1 MKIDNFHI
9 NNINI
14 VNYKKY
20 TSLKLDLNNKFML
33 IIGENGS
40 GKTSVLDAIATLLGG
55 YLQAFKDISS
65 VERHSITKS
74 DIKLEIIDKD
84 ENISVKYHTPVEIS
98 GTCLINKE
106 NINIKRIRQNT
117 NTTAMTKL
125 LKGDNQDLF
134 NIVNLLEDDNN
145 AILPILSYHGTGRLW
160 EQSHKRSSKMEKL
173 TTHHGYKDCLNSKS
187 NYRNFI
193 VWFEK
198 QERHSFN
205 IRPKTV
211 PILEAVRNTVIKMMS
226 ILTNKEVELF
236 IYRDSDLEIKFKD
249 ENKREKVSTLSD
261 GYRNIIGI
269 VSDIAYRMAILN
281 PNLGLEVIEKTSGV
295 VLIDEIDLHLH
306 PKWQKEIVNILT
318 TLFPKV
324 QFIATTHSPFI
335 IQSQTSGSI
344 IKLIDDESIKPL
356 SANATEMSIE
366 DISEF
371 IQKIPTPQM
380 SSKKIEMLKTAKKYF
395 EKLELLEKGNISKE
409 EVAKIK
415 DELDKVSALYDDN
428 MAYVA
433 FLERKKLIS
442 ESKQ

>member
-1 MKIDNFHI
+1 VKINNFHI
-9 NNINI
+9 DKINI
-14 VNYKKY
+14 KNYKKY
-20 TSLKLDLNNKFML
+20 TSLNLTLKNNFML

-65 VERHSITKS
+65 SERHSITKS
-74 DIKLEIIDKD
+74 DIKLEIIDVD
-84 ENISVKYHTPVEIS
+84 ENISVKYNTPVEVS
-98 GTCLINKE
+98 GEFSINSKIV
-106 NINIKRIRQNT
+106 NTKRIRQNT
-117 NTTAMTKL
+117 NTTTMTKL
-125 LKGDNQDLF
+125 LKSDNEELF
-134 NIVNLLEDDNN
+134 NIVRSLEKDETN
-145 AILPILSYHGTGRLW
+145 ILPIISYHGTGRLW
-160 EQSHKRSSKMEKL
+160 EQSNKKSSKMEKL
-173 TTHHGYKDCLNSKS
+173 TTYHGYKDCLNSKS

-281 PNLGLEVIEKTSGV
+281 PNLGLDVIEKTSGV

-306 PKWQKEIVNILT
+306 PKWQKEIVKILI

-324 QFIATTHSPFI
+324 QFIATSHSPFI
-335 IQSQTSGSI
+335 IQSLRSGSI
-344 IKLIDDESIKPL
+344 IKLDESNEPL
-356 SANATEMSIE
+356 DVDATEMSLE
-366 DISEF
+366 DISEY
-371 IQKIPTPQM
+371 IQKIDTPQM
-380 SSKKIEMLKTAKKYF
+380 SSKKIKMLKTAKKYF
-395 EKLELLEKGNISKE
+395 DNLELLEKGEISQDKIK
-409 EVAKIK
+409 KIK
-415 DELDKVSALYDDN
+415 DELDEVSALYDDN

-433 FLERKKLIS
+433 FLERKRLIS
-442 ESKQ
+442 ENK

>member
-1 MKIDNFHI
+1 MKINNFHI
-9 NNINI
+9 DNINI
-14 VNYKKY
+14 KNYKKY
-20 TSLKLDLNNKFML
+20 TSLNLTLNNNFML

-74 DIKLEIIDKD
+74 DIKIEIIDID
-84 ENISVKYHTPVEIS
+84 ENISVKYHTPVEIGGS
-98 GTCLINKE
+98 F
-106 NINIKRIRQNT
+106 NINDSSININRIRQNT
-117 NTTAMTKL
+117 KTTAMTKL
-125 LKGDNQDLF
+125 LKSENQELF
-134 NIVNLLEDDNN
+134 TIVKSLEQDDNN
-145 AILPILSYHGTGRLW
+145 ILPIISYHGTGRLW
-160 EQSHKRSSKMEKL
+160 EQAHKKSSKMEKL
-173 TTHHGYKDCLNSKS
+173 TTYHGYKDCLNAKS

-193 VWFEK
+193 AWFEK
-198 QERHSFN
+198 LERNAFN
-205 IRPKTV
+205 VRKEI

-226 ILTNKEVELF
+226 ILTSKEVELF

-335 IQSQTSGSI
+335 IQSQKSKSI
-344 IKLIDDESIKPL
+344 IKLDESSEPL
-356 SANATEMSIE
+356 DIDATEMSLE

-371 IQKIPTPQM
+371 IQKIDTPQL
-380 SSKKIEMLKTAKKYF
+380 SSKKIEMLETAKEYF
-395 EKLELLEKGNISKE
+395 EKLELLEKNEISE
-409 EVAKIK
+409 EEIKIIK
-415 DELDKVSALYDDN
+415 TRLDEVSALYDDN

-433 FLERKKLIS
+433 FLERKRLIS
-442 ESKQ
+442 ESK

>member
-1 MKIDNFHI
+1 MRI
-9 NNINI
+9 NTINI

-20 TSLKLDLNNKFML
+20 TSLKIDFKKQFIL

-84 ENISVKYHTPVEIS
+84 ENISVKYHTPVEIN
-98 GTCLINKE
+98 GTCNIN
-106 NINIKRIRQNT
+106 NQSINIKRIRQNT

-125 LKGDNQDLF
+125 LKKDNQDLF
-134 NIVNLLEDDNN
+134 NIVNLLEHNDN

-160 EQSHKRSSKMEKL
+160 EQSNKKSSKMEKL
-173 TTHHGYKDCLNSKS
+173 TRYHGYKDCLNAKS

-335 IQSQTSGSI
+335 IQSQKSESI
-344 IKLIDDESIKPL
+344 IELIDNESIKPL
-356 SANATEMSIE
+356 RENATEMSIE

-371 IQKIPTPQM
+371 IQKVDTPQM
-380 SSKKIEMLKTAKKYF
+380 SSRKIEMLETAREYF
-395 EKLELLEKGNISKE
+395 EKLELLEKNEISE
-409 EVAKIK
+409 EEIKIIK
-415 DELDKVSALYDDN
+415 TRLDEVSTLYDDN

-433 FLERKKLIS
+433 FLERKRLIS

>member
-1 MKIDNFHI
+1 MKINNFHI
-9 NNINI
+9 DKINI
-14 VNYKKY
+14 KNYKKY
-20 TSLKLDLNNKFML
+20 TSLNLTLKNNFML

-65 VERHSITKS
+65 SERHSITKS
-74 DIKLEIIDKD
+74 DIKLEIIDVD
-84 ENISVKYHTPVEIS
+84 ENISVKYNTPVEVS
-98 GTCLINKE
+98 GEFSINSKIV
-106 NINIKRIRQNT
+106 NTKRIRQNT
-117 NTTAMTKL
+117 NTTTMTKL
-125 LKGDNQDLF
+125 LKSDNEELF
-134 NIVNLLEDDNN
+134 NIVRSLEKDETN
-145 AILPILSYHGTGRLW
+145 ILPIISYHGTGRLW
-160 EQSHKRSSKMEKL
+160 EQSNKKSSKMEKL
-173 TTHHGYKDCLNSKS
+173 TTYHGYKDCLNSKS

-281 PNLGLEVIEKTSGV
+281 PNLGLDVIEKTSGV

-306 PKWQKEIVNILT
+306 PKWQKEIVKILI

-324 QFIATTHSPFI
+324 QFIATSHSPFI
-335 IQSQTSGSI
+335 IQSLRSGSI
-344 IKLIDDESIKPL
+344 IKLDESNEPL
-356 SANATEMSIE
+356 DVDATEMSLE
-366 DISEF
+366 DISEY
-371 IQKIPTPQM
+371 IQKIDTPQM
-380 SSKKIEMLKTAKKYF
+380 SSKKIKMLKTAKKYF
-395 EKLELLEKGNISKE
+395 DNLELLEKGEISQDKIK
-409 EVAKIK
+409 KIK
-415 DELDKVSALYDDN
+415 DELDEVSALYDDN

-433 FLERKKLIS
+433 FLERKRLIS
-442 ESKQ
+442 ENK

>member
-20 TSLKLDLNNKFML
+20 TSLNLNLNNQFML

-84 ENISVKYHTPVEIS
+84 ENISVKYHTPVEII
-98 GTCLINKE
+98 GTYIINKE

-117 NTTAMTKL
+117 NTTTMTKL
-125 LKGDNQDLF
+125 LKSDNQELF
-134 NIVNLLEDDNN
+134 NIVNLLENDDNN
-145 AILPILSYHGTGRLW
+145 ILPILSYHGTGRLW
-160 EQSHKRSSKMEKL
+160 EQSHKKSSKMEKL
-173 TTHHGYKDCLNSKS
+173 TTYHGYKDCLNAKS

-193 VWFEK
+193 TWFEK
-198 QERHSFN
+198 LERNAFN
-205 IRPKTV
+205 VRKEIPV
-211 PILEAVRNTVIKMMS
+211 LEAVRNTVIKMMS
-226 ILTNKEVELF
+226 ILTKKEVELF

-281 PNLGLEVIEKTSGV
+281 PNLGLDVIEKTSGV

-306 PKWQKEIVNILT
+306 PKWQKEIVDILI

-335 IQSQTSGSI
+335 IQSLRSGSI
-344 IKLIDDESIKPL
+344 IKLLDDSSEAL
-356 SANATEMSIE
+356 STDATELSID
-366 DISEF
+366 DISEN
-371 IQKIPTPQM
+371 IQKIPNPQM
-380 SSKKIEMLKTAKKYF
+380 SSRKRTMLNTAKEYF
-395 EKLELLEKGNISKE
+395 EKLDLLEKGDISKE
-409 EVAKIK
+409 EVKQIK

-433 FLERKKLIS
+433 FLERKRLIS